1 MTTSNKQTYILL
13 FAVAVVVIA
22 GVAFYV
28 GLNTSGNN
36 TTKGIGNVS
45 DIEVQDPL

>member
-1 MTTSNKQTYILL
+1 MADKSPLFWIIL

-36 TTKGIGNVS
+36 TTKGIGNDFS
-45 DIEVQDPL
+45 RSMP

>member
-1 MTTSNKQTYILL
+1 MADKPPFFWIIL

-36 TTKGIGNVS
+36 TTKGIGNDFS
-45 DIEVQDPL
+45 RSMP